1 MSIVMAMAACGLS
14 AQTDF
19 VQVKDGHFVRHG
31 EPYYYVGTNF
41 WYGASLALRGR
52 VATASACAENS
63 TR

>member
-19 VQVKDGHFVRHG
+19 VQVKTDTLSVMVNLTIMWVPTSGMV
-31 EPYYYVGTNF
+31 P
-41 WYGASLALRGR
+41 SLALRGR